1 MSTALR
7 QAAPQAKQ
15 LTLDLVTAD
24 AIKSDL
30 LRQAQAAHRRRLHGA
45 PVQFAHPRSGLTWT
59 GRGQRPAWVKEAL
72 DQGMSLDDL
81 RVQVDKGGR

>member
-1 MSTALR
+1 MSIALR

-30 LRQAQAAHRRRLHGA
+30 LRQAQAAHHRRLHGA
-45 PVQFAHPRSGLTWT
+45 PVQFVHPRTGETWT
-59 GRGQRPAWVKEAL
+59 GRGMRPAWVKAAL
-72 DQGMSLDDL
+72 DQGMSLDEL
-81 RVQVDKGGR
+81 RVQVDKGAR